1 MSFQSLLFLPATCHT
16 VKTFAAM
23 AYNPAGAERSYAEYP
38 DSRYAVQ
45 FLELGTDLIVGRRF
59 WTLIGEQQAYDE
71 LLQIAEE
78 VGAETAPLL
87 NG

>member
-1 MSFQSLLFLPATCHT
+1 MSFQSLPFLEATCHA
-16 VKTFAAM
+16 VEASAAM
-23 AYNPAGAERSYAEYP
+23 AYNPVGEEHSYAEYP

-45 FLELGTDLIVGRRF
+45 YLELGTDLIVGRRF
-59 WTLIGEQQAYDE
+59 WTLIGEQQTYDE